1 VIRVG
6 PAGWNYRDW
15 NGIVYPK
22 PRPRGFDE
30 LTYISRY
37 FDVVEINSSY
47 YGAPRPGS
55 AKKWIES
62 VSSNPRFRFTAKLF
76 HSFTHERQ
84 PAPNDEKE
92 FKEGIAP
99 IIEAGRL
106 GALLLQFPWSFK
118 FSPENR
124 QYLVALQKRFSEYPL
139 VVEVRHA
146 SWLDKEILDLLSE
159 LGVGICNIDQ
169 PLFHRSVKPA
179 AHVTSGIGYV
189 RLHGRNYR
197 NWFSAKADVRD
208 RYDHLYSPNE
218 LDPWITRSKQIAQD
232 AEETYVIS
240 NNHNLGKATVNAL
253 EFLSVLKDK
262 PVPAPPQLLVSY
274 PELRDFAEPPSIRSK
289 V

>member
-22 PRPRGFDE
+22 PKPRGFDE
-30 LTYISRY
+30 LTYVSQY

-47 YGAPRPGS
+47 YGPPRPSS

-62 VSSNPRFRFTAKLF
+62 VSSNPHFRFTAKMF
-76 HSFTHERQ
+76 HSFTHERR
-84 PAPNDEKE
+84 PAPNDEKA

-99 IIEAGRL
+99 IAKADRL

-118 FSPENR
+118 FSPEN
-124 QYLVALQKRFSEYPL
+124 QLYLIGLRKRFSEYPL

-146 SWLDKEILDLLSE
+146 SWLNEEILDLLSE

-169 PLFHRSVKPA
+169 PLFHRSVTPG

-197 NWFSAKADVRD
+197 NWFSAKADVRG
-208 RYDHLYSPNE
+208 RYDHLYSPDE
-218 LDPWITRSKQIAQD
+218 LDPWITRAKQIAKD
-232 AEETYVIS
+232 ADETYVIS
-240 NNHNLGKATVNAL
+240 NNHNLGKATVNAV
-253 EFLSVLKDK
+253 EFLSVLKGK
-262 PVPAPPQLLVSY
+262 SVAAPPLLIENY
-274 PELRDFAEPPSIRSK
+274 PELREFAEPSSMH
-289 V
+289 

>member
-6 PAGWNYRDW
+6 PAGWKYRDW

-22 PRPRGFDE
+22 PKPRGFDE
-30 LTYISRY
+30 LTYISEY

-47 YGAPRPGS
+47 YGPPRPSS

-124 QYLVALQKRFSEYPL
+124 QYLVALQRRFSEYPL
-139 VVEVRHA
+139 VVEVRHS

-179 AHVTSGIGYV
+179 AHVTSAIEYV

-208 RYDHLYSPNE
+208 RYDHLYSPDE
-218 LDPWITRSKQIAQD
+218 LDSWITRSKQIAED
-232 AEETYVIS
+232 ADETYVIS

-253 EFLSVLKDK
+253 EFLSFLKGK
-262 PVPAPPQLLVSY
+262 PVPAPPLLMEYY
-274 PELRDFAEPPSIRSK
+274 PELRDFAEPSSIRSK